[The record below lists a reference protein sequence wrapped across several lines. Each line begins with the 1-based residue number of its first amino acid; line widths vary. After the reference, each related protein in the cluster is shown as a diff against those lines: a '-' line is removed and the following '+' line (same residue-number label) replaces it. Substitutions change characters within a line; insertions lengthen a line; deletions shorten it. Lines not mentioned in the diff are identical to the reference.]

1 MDLKFELEQE
11 VSFPEYDNITL
22 EEIAQIR
29 DELNQL
35 TEADNKLTI
44 FQRIG
49 FILDQ
54 FTKLLKGSYNFRF
67 KEMNRLNEELNTM
80 YNKVV
85 DVMENNKEARYKLKD
100 ETWAK
105 VLIYIATLI
114 DSKNPNKG
122 YRLIFANQCYDPESI
137 KKYVNNVI
145 TSYTRYNDT
154 KQRDKALEENLI
166 YFKHCIDDYSAWLDR
181 YIPAISRYEYRN
193 VNIEDAL
200 DVYKRNMEAF
210 YAGYIYGTMRMI
222 QTDIIYIQ
230 CMKKMYESM
239 KLDLT
244 NDAKIIQFVN
254 DVFGYILT
262 VMSKGIEYDN
272 KIFEVSQTCFKGYY
286 NNISEIYEHIIS
298 A

>member
-122 YRLIFANQCYDPESI
+122 YRLVFANQCYDPEAI

-145 TSYTRYNDT
+145 TSCTRYNDT

-239 KLDLT
+239 KLDLA

-262 VMSKGIEYDN
+262 VMTKGIEYDN
-272 KIFEVSQTCFKGYY
+272 KIFEVSQTCFKAYY
-286 NNISEIYEHIIS
+286 NNISEIYDHIVS

>member
-22 EEIAQIR
+22 DEIAQIR

-100 ETWAK
+100 EIWSK
-105 VLIYIATLI
+105 VLIYVATLI

-145 TSYTRYNDT
+145 TSCTRYNDT

-239 KLDLT
+239 KLDLA

-254 DVFGYILT
+254 DIFGYILT

>member
-145 TSYTRYNDT
+145 TSCTRYNDT
-154 KQRDKALEENLI
+154 KQRDDALAANLA
-166 YFKHCIDDYSAWLDR
+166 YFKHCIDEYAAWLDR

-193 VNIEDAL
+193 VNIEEAL
-200 DVYKRNMEAF
+200 DVYKNNMEAF

-239 KLDLT
+239 KLDLA

-262 VMSKGIEYDN
+262 VMTKGIEYDN
-272 KIFEVSQTCFKGYY
+272 KIFEVSQTCFKAYY
-286 NNISEIYEHIIS
+286 NNISEIYDHIVS

>member
-22 EEIAQIR
+22 DDIAQIR

-145 TSYTRYNDT
+145 TSCTRYNDT
-154 KQRDKALEENLI
+154 KQRDEALAANLA
-166 YFKHCIDDYSAWLDR
+166 YFKHCIDEYAAWLDR

-193 VNIEDAL
+193 VNIEEAL
-200 DVYKRNMEAF
+200 DVYKNNMEAF

-239 KLDLT
+239 KLDLA

-272 KIFEVSQTCFKGYY
+272 KIFEVSQTCFKAYY
-286 NNISEIYEHIIS
+286 NNISEIYDHIVS

>member
-145 TSYTRYNDT
+145 TSCTRYNDT
-154 KQRDKALEENLI
+154 KQRDEALAANLA
-166 YFKHCIDDYSAWLDR
+166 YFKHCIDEYAAWLDR

-193 VNIEDAL
+193 VNIEEAL
-200 DVYKRNMEAF
+200 DVYKNNMEAF

-239 KLDLT
+239 KLDLA

-262 VMSKGIEYDN
+262 VMTKGIEYDN
-272 KIFEVSQTCFKGYY
+272 KIFEVSQTCFKAYY
-286 NNISEIYEHIIS
+286 NNISEIYDHIVS

>member
-105 VLIYIATLI
+105 VLIYVATLI

-145 TSYTRYNDT
+145 TSCTRYNDT
-154 KQRDKALEENLI
+154 KQRDEALAANLA
-166 YFKHCIDDYSAWLDR
+166 YFKHCIDEYAAWLDR

-193 VNIEDAL
+193 VNIEEAL
-200 DVYKRNMEAF
+200 DVYKNNMEAF

-239 KLDLT
+239 KLDLA

-262 VMSKGIEYDN
+262 VMTNGIEYDN
-272 KIFEVSQTCFKGYY
+272 KIFEVSQTCFKAYY